1 MLIPQIGSKDQ
12 SVEALFEY
20 SLYGKRENDTLG
32 NLLVVAVP
40 HIESM
45 KEYESYLP
53 ILCHEVAHNI
63 RYDNQNDRNRLVAAY
78 ILDNFSY
85 NLIHSILSVEC
96 CELLEREK
104 LREMQQLLKQE
115 ITDVLFPVSDM

>member
-115 ITDVLFPVSDM
+115 ITDV

>member
-1 MLIPQIGSKDQ
+1 MNNLRNCTFAGFYFLEKFIFGSWRVVCMLH
-12 SVEALFEY
+12 Y
-20 SLYGKRENDTLG
+20 
-32 NLLVVAVP
+32 
-40 HIESM
+40 
-45 KEYESYLP
+45 YLP

-115 ITDVLFPVSDM
+115 ITDVLFPV